1 MSYPKK
7 YNALKVSQPFG
18 EFFVIS
24 IKAID
29 LLEVTFSDV
38 LRYNEDGS
46 LSGSQRLLDEKKRLK
61 EISDYIDS
69 QDLAFPNSIIVAA
82 NYNEEGFIVNDDED
96 KDIRWS
102 FDEKSNGIYEVTI
115 PSFAKIAA
123 IIDGQHRLK
132 GFKGATLKRQM
143 ETDLIVSVYF
153 DLPSPYQAYIF
164 ASINYNQKP
173 VSKSLA
179 LEQFGYLTTL
189 SPQNTWSPELLSV
202 FLVRKLNTDKES
214 SFFNHIK
221 VAPQNDEYLLEINP
235 KEQEWLVSTA
245 TIVEGI
251 LRFISTNPKRD
262 SNALNKLK
270 ESERLRSLLPN
281 DNSILRK
288 FYLENNDVF
297 IYKVIVNYFNAVN
310 EVLFVTSKENSF
322 IKKTVGIQALFNV
335 LRIILTEK
343 LEIDKNI
350 SFDYFKNILEKFKDI
365 DFSDIFFTASGIGK
379 SRIQN
384 IILIT
389 LGYKNIDDIRKE
401 EEKPDY
407 IRLTKA
413 IS

>member
-18 EFFVIS
+18 EFFAIS

-69 QDLAFPNSIIVAA
+69 QDLAFPNSIIIAA

-102 FDEKSNGIYEVTI
+102 FDEKSKGIYEITI
-115 PSFAKIAA
+115 PSSAKIAA

-132 GFKGATLKRQM
+132 GFKDATLKRQM
-143 ETDLIVSVYF
+143 ETDLIVAVYF

-245 TIVEGI
+245 TVVEGI
-251 LRFISTNPKRD
+251 LRLISINPKRD

-270 ESERLRSLLPN
+270 ESERLRSLLPK
-281 DNSILRK
+281 DNSVLRK
-288 FYLENNDVF
+288 FYLDNNDVF

-310 EVLFVTSKENSF
+310 EVLFVSSKDSSF

-350 SFDYFKNILEKFKDI
+350 SFDYFKSFLEKIKDI
-365 DFSDIFFTASGIGK
+365 DFSDNFFTASGIGK

-384 IILIT
+384 VILIK
-389 LGYKNIDDIRKE
+389 LGYKKIDDIRKE
-401 EEKPDY
+401 EEKEDY
-407 IRLTKA
+407 ERLTKFRP
-413 IS
+413 

>member
-69 QDLAFPNSIIVAA
+69 QDLAFPNSIIIAA
-82 NYNEEGFIVNDDED
+82 NYNEEGFIVNDEED
-96 KDIRWS
+96 KNIRWS
-102 FDEKSNGIYEVTI
+102 FDEKNNGIYELTI
-115 PSFAKIAA
+115 PSSAKIAA

-132 GFKGATLKRQM
+132 GFKDATLKRQM
-143 ETDLIVSVYF
+143 ETDLIVAVYF

-221 VAPQNDEYLLEINP
+221 VAPQNDKYLLEINP

-245 TIVEGI
+245 TVVEGI
-251 LRFISTNPKRD
+251 LRLISTNPKRD

-270 ESERLRSLLPN
+270 ENERLRSLLPI
-281 DNSILRK
+281 DNSVLRK
-288 FYLENNDVF
+288 FYLDNNDVF
-297 IYKVIVNYFNAVN
+297 IYKIIVNYFNAVN
-310 EVLFVTSKENSF
+310 EVLFVSSKDNSF

-335 LRIILTEK
+335 LRFILSDK

-350 SFDYFKNILEKFKDI
+350 SFDYFKSFLEKFKDV
-365 DFSDIFFTASGIGK
+365 DFSDNFFTASGIGK

-384 IILIT
+384 VILIK
-389 LGYKNIDDIRKE
+389 LGYKKIDEIRKE
-401 EEKPDY
+401 EEKVDY
-407 IRLTKA
+407 LRLSKA
-413 IS
+413 TS

>member
-102 FDEKSNGIYEVTI
+102 FDEKSDGIYDVSI
-115 PSFAKIAA
+115 PSPAKIAA

-132 GFKGATLKRQM
+132 GFEGATLKRQM

-221 VAPQNDEYLLEINP
+221 VAPQNDKYLLEINP

-251 LRFISTNPKRD
+251 LRLISTNPKRD

-281 DNSILRK
+281 DNSVLRK

-310 EVLFVTSKENSF
+310 EVFFVTLKENSF

-350 SFDYFKNILEKFKDI
+350 SFDYFKTVLEKFKDI
-365 DFSDIFFTASGIGK
+365 DFSDIFFNASGIGK

-384 IILIT
+384 IILIA

>member
-69 QDLAFPNSIIVAA
+69 QDLAFPNSIIIAA
-82 NYNEEGFIVNDDED
+82 NYNEEGFIVNDEED
-96 KDIRWS
+96 KNIRWY
-102 FDEKSNGIYEVTI
+102 FDEKNNGIYELTI
-115 PSFAKIAA
+115 PSSSKIAA

-132 GFKGATLKRQM
+132 GFKDAKLKRQM
-143 ETDLIVSVYF
+143 ETDLIVAVYF

-221 VAPQNDEYLLEINP
+221 VAPQNDKYLLEINP

-245 TIVEGI
+245 TVVEGI
-251 LRFISTNPKRD
+251 LRLISTNPKRD

-270 ESERLRSLLPN
+270 ENERLRSLLPT
-281 DNSILRK
+281 DNSVLRK
-288 FYLENNDVF
+288 FYLDNNDFF
-297 IYKVIVNYFNAVN
+297 IYKIIVNYFNAVN
-310 EVLFVTSKENSF
+310 EVLFVSSKDNSF

-335 LRIILTEK
+335 LRFILSDK

-350 SFDYFKNILEKFKDI
+350 SFDYFKSFLEKFKNV
-365 DFSDIFFTASGIGK
+365 DFSDNFFTASGIGK

-384 IILIT
+384 VILIK
-389 LGYKNIDDIRKE
+389 LGYKKIDEIRKE
-401 EEKPDY
+401 EEKEDY
-407 IRLTKA
+407 VRLSKA
-413 IS
+413 TI